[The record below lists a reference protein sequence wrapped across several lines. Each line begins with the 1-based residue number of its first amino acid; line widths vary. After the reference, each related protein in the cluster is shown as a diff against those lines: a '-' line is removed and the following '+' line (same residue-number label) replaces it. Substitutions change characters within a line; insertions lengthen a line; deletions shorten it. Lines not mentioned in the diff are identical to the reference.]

1 VIAGFFAFWPAQ
13 KREGG
18 RWVVNYRRGLK
29 RSYVVLSAVWI
40 AYWLAALPLR
50 KERRDDE
57 ALRARIEVCAS
68 EPDAASMRRCI
79 DEAKQPFLSDTGARF
94 FSDAY
99 LSEVWLLLAPV
110 ILYPLLLGGMG
121 AVSWVR
127 RGFRE
132 GP

>member
-1 VIAGFFAFWPAQ
+1 M
-13 KREGG
+13 
-18 RWVVNYRRGLK
+18 NYRTGLK
-29 RSYVVLSAVWI
+29 RVYVVLSVVWI
-40 AYWLAALPLR
+40 AYWLVALPLQ

-57 ALRARIEVCAS
+57 ALQAHLEVGTN
-68 EPDAASMRRCI
+68 EPDAASMRRCM

-99 LSEVWLLLAPV
+99 LSGVWLLLAPV

-121 AVSWVR
+121 VLSWVR

-132 GP
+132 TP

>member
-1 VIAGFFAFWPAQ
+1 
-13 KREGG
+13 
-18 RWVVNYRRGLK
+18 
-29 RSYVVLSAVWI
+29 
-40 AYWLAALPLR
+40 
-50 KERRDDE
+50 
-57 ALRARIEVCAS
+57 
-68 EPDAASMRRCI
+68 M

-99 LSEVWLLLAPV
+99 FSGVWLLLAPV

-132 GP
+132 TP